1 MANQLKNLAITQLEM
16 VNILVA
22 VKLFAK
28 EWQKKKIC
36 VKCDNMAV
44 VQVLSSGRTKDPFL
58 GACARNIWLI
68 ASTNDI
74 DLGYVH
80 IKGKLNCVADL
91 LSRWQHTYANHTQL
105 RKHIQ
110 NPIWCKVTQKLLDM
124 DAEI

>member
-1 MANQLKNLAITQLEM
+1 MTGLGGRWGNKVYHLPVANQFKHLAITQLEM

-68 ASTNDI
+68 AATNDI

-80 IKGKLNCVADL
+80 FQGGSTHMQTIPSYENIYKIPYGVRLHKN
-91 LSRWQHTYANHTQL
+91 Y
-105 RKHIQ
+105 
-110 NPIWCKVTQKLLDM
+110 
-124 DAEI
+124 